1 MEFVPEQVALRISFL
16 LTVNAKEKTAQLVT
30 SLRMVHVSELS
41 VVFLIKFTRMV
52 NVFQPNVLKEPF

>member
-1 MEFVPEQVALRISFL
+1 MEFVPEQVALRISYL